1 MRAPL
6 IVLALCLATALDA
19 QSGVSVGPAYCAA
32 PDSLGARLTFFDVGQ
47 GDATLLESGD
57 GQFALVDGGPN
68 ASAVARLLEQRGV
81 SSLALVVASH
91 NHLDHIGGLPLV
103 LRRWPVTVFLENGLA
118 APTSVYQRLNAAVAN
133 SGVAVMQPAR
143 QELQFGATIIRVLIA
158 PADLYTQ
165 NERSVGLLVSH
176 GAFRALLTGDAETR
190 SLEAWLRDDSI
201 PRVSVVK
208 AGHHGS
214 SNATTAEWVQAT
226 APTLVII
233 PVGARNRYGHPSPQV
248 LEWWAAPGREILRTD
263 IHGTIDVRG
272 CGDGTIRV
280 RYEQRR

>member
-1 MRAPL
+1 MRVPL
-6 IVLALCLATALDA
+6 ILLALCLASALTAQA
-19 QSGVSVGPAYCAA
+19 RGQAGPAYCAP

-47 GDATLLESGD
+47 GDAALLEGGD
-57 GQFALVDGGPN
+57 GRFVLVDGGPN

-103 LRRWPVTVFLENGLA
+103 LRRWPVTAFMENGLA
-118 APTSVYQRLNAAVAN
+118 APTAVYRRLNFAVAA
-133 SGVAVMQPAR
+133 SGVTVLQPAR
-143 QELQFGATIIRVLIA
+143 QELRFGTTVIRVLIA
-158 PADLYTQ
+158 PTDLYTQ
-165 NERSVGLLVSH
+165 NERSIGLLVSH
-176 GAFRALLTGDAETR
+176 GAFRALLTGDAEIR
-190 SLEAWLRDDSI
+190 ALEAWLRDDAI
-201 PRVSVVK
+201 PRVTVVK

-214 SNATTAEWVQAT
+214 ANATTVEWVQAA
-226 APTLVII
+226 APTLVVI

-263 IHGTIDVRG
+263 LHGTIDVRG

-280 RYEQRR
+280 RSERQR

>member
-6 IVLALCLATALDA
+6 IFVALFLASALNA
-19 QSGVSVGPAYCAA
+19 QVRAPAGPPYCAP

-47 GDATLLESGD
+47 GDATLLEGGD
-57 GQFALVDGGPN
+57 GRFALVDGGPN
-68 ASAVARLLEQRGV
+68 ASAMARLLEQRGV

-103 LRRWPVTVFLENGLA
+103 LRQWPVAMFIENGLA
-118 APTSVYQRLNAAVAN
+118 APTAAYQRLNLAVAS
-133 SGVAVMQPAR
+133 SGVTVIQPAR
-143 QELQFGATIIRVLIA
+143 QELRFGATVVRVLIA
-158 PADLYTQ
+158 PADLFTQ

-176 GAFRALLTGDAETR
+176 GEFRALLTGDAETR
-190 SLEAWLRDDSI
+190 ALESWLRDDSI
-201 PRVSVVK
+201 PRVTVVK

-214 SNATTAEWVQAT
+214 GNGTTLEWVQAT
-226 APTLVII
+226 APTLVVI

-263 IHGTIDVRG
+263 LHGTIEVRG
-272 CGDGTIRV
+272 CGDGTMRV
-280 RYEQRR
+280 QYEQRR